1 MSRNS
6 LILKRA
12 VSENTSQSPSP
23 VELKAV
29 PRASEYSGLVRSLF
43 PNQKVVALIDAG
55 SGTRAPEACRGIAAE
70 LAASGNRVV
79 IVQVNALLRMSQIP
93 DLTACAPGQAPN
105 VFRWPC
111 TVSAPVEFFP
121 STASRPLTKDWT
133 TDWLGSLRRDSD
145 AVLLECPSLAT
156 AADAA
161 TIAAMAEAAVL
172 VVDAGRTTKQQI
184 QLDQQSLK
192 LRGVKLSGCILMKR
206 R

>member
-1 MSRNS
+1 
-6 LILKRA
+6 
-12 VSENTSQSPSP
+12 
-23 VELKAV
+23 
-29 PRASEYSGLVRSLF
+29 
-43 PNQKVVALIDAG
+43 
-55 SGTRAPEACRGIAAE
+55 
-70 LAASGNRVV
+70 
-79 IVQVNALLRMSQIP
+79 MSQIP

-121 STASRPLTKDWT
+121 SPASRPLT

-145 AVLLECPSLAT
+145 AVLLECPSLAI
-156 AADAA
+156 AVDVA

-184 QLDQQSLK
+184 RLDQQALK
-192 LRGVKLSGCILMKR
+192 LRGVKLAGCILMKR